1 MELTRV
7 VEPDTAHQLEL
18 FEAKEIT
25 RPDVNIG
32 KWAGLLFSSP
42 WAKDLMEVRK
52 IVVSS
57 TDESEASI
65 TIVPAKDR
73 KRPTTT
79 TYRVFLALI
88 QIWEQS
94 GKPAN
99 GKFKFSARQLAHVLK
114 WRWAG
119 RDTAERI
126 QEQLSILNG
135 TTIDWARSFYAG
147 DVLSTLEEEMSLI
160 DAKSY
165 LRRERMSNREFFFGQ
180 HSVRLNPDL
189 VENMISGKTKPVN
202 YKAFISIRNEGAATL
217 YNLLD
222 NFLARK
228 LKWERRSLALITQD
242 LEFSGERYQSRRHRL
257 AKLKEFVRDL
267 DGKELSSGRLSLSYE
282 HTADGEDYKL
292 VARKIPRVEKK
303 RTPPKLANPEADIP
317 YIVDDLIQGLRDAFR
332 TPVRADSR
340 KTFTVLARWYPKDM
354 LFQALS
360 IVKADMRETVKSP
373 IKAFVYQVHVMAHE
387 RKMPW
392 IRDCGPNCRMRPE
405 NRKPLFENN
414 K

>member
-7 VEPDTAHQLEL
+7 VEAETAKQLEL

-42 WAKDLMEVRK
+42 WARDLFEVRK
-52 IVVSS
+52 IVINT
-57 TDESEASI
+57 TDDSEASI
-65 TIVPAKDR
+65 TIVPARDK

-94 GKPAN
+94 GKPSN
-99 GKFKFSARQLAHVLK
+99 GRFKFSARQLAHVLK

-147 DVLSTLEEEMSLI
+147 DVLDTLNEEMSLI

-165 LRRERMSNREFFFGQ
+165 LKRESMTNREFFFGQ
-180 HSVRLNPDL
+180 HGVRLNPDL
-189 VENMISGKTKPVN
+189 VENMLNGKTKPVN
-202 YKAFISIRNEGAATL
+202 YNAFISIRNEGAATL

-222 NFLARK
+222 NFLVRK
-228 LKWERRSLALITQD
+228 NKWERRSLALITED
-242 LEFSGERYQSRRHRL
+242 LEFSGERYQERRHRL
-257 AKLKEFVRDL
+257 AKLKEFVREL
-267 DGKELSSGRLSLSYE
+267 DGKELSSGKLSLAYE
-282 HTADGEDYKL
+282 RTVDGEDYKL
-292 VARKIPRVEKK
+292 VARKTPRIEKK
-303 RTPPKLANPEADIP
+303 RIPPKLANPEDDIP
-317 YIVDDLIQGLRDAFR
+317 YIVDDIVQGLHDAFR
-332 TPVRADSR
+332 VPIKPDSR
-340 KTFTVLARWYPKDM
+340 KTFAVLARWYDKQI

-360 IVKADMRETVKSP
+360 IVKADMRDTVKSP
-373 IKAFVYQVHVMAHE
+373 IKAFMYQVHVMAHE
-387 RKMPW
+387 RNLPW
-392 IRDCGPNCRMRPE
+392 ISPCGPDCKKRPE
-405 NRKPLFENN
+405 NRKPLFHQ

>member
-1 MELTRV
+1 MELTRI
-7 VEPDTAHQLEL
+7 VEAETAQQLEL

-42 WAKDLMEVRK
+42 WAKDLFEVRK
-52 IVVSS
+52 IVIN
-57 TDESEASI
+57 TNDDSEASI
-65 TIVPAKDR
+65 TIVPAKDK

-94 GKPAN
+94 GKPPN

-119 RDTAERI
+119 RDTAERL

-135 TTIDWARSFYAG
+135 TTIDWARSFYSG
-147 DVLSTLEEEMSLI
+147 NELDVFNEEMSLI

-165 LRRERMSNREFFFGQ
+165 LRREKMDKREFFFGQ
-180 HSVRLNPDL
+180 HTVRFNADL
-189 VENMISGKTKPVN
+189 VENMLNGKTKPVN
-202 YKAFISIRNEGAATL
+202 YNAFISIRNEGAATL

-228 LKWERRSLALITQD
+228 NKWERRSLALITQD
-242 LEFSGERYQSRRHRL
+242 LEFSGERYKERRHRL
-257 AKLKEFVRDL
+257 VKLKEFVREL

-282 HTADGEDYKL
+282 KTADGEDYKL
-292 VARKIPRVEKK
+292 VARKMPRNLKK
-303 RTPPKLANPEADIP
+303 RIPPKLANAEEDIL
-317 YIVDDLIQGLRDAFR
+317 YIVDDIVMGLNDAFG
-332 TPVRADSR
+332 SR
-340 KTFTVLARWYPKDM
+340 VSKESQKTFTILARWYDKQM

-360 IVKADMRETVKSP
+360 IVKADMRGNIKKTP
-373 IKAFVYQVHVMAHE
+373 IKAFMYQVHLMAHE
-387 RKMPW
+387 RNLRW
-392 IRDCGPNCRMRPE
+392 ISDCGDNCRYLPK
-405 NRKPLFENN
+405 NREPLF
-414 K
+414 KK